1 MSLCT
6 LPPNNHGHRQDGRGL
21 IALRVSNTE
30 RHFFTADEEASL
42 QDFDDGSHRWYT
54 CGIDEVEVVMAWRA
68 YIPIGRRGDLISAR
82 HGHRQREFIEALVK
96 VERVSRRGQ
105 SHQRGP
111 GDVGVRRQHR
121 EGFVILDL
129 IVS

>member
-42 QDFDDGSHRWYT
+42 QDFDDGSHRRDA

-68 YIPIGRRGDLISAR
+68 YIAIGRRGDPISAR
-82 HGHRQREFIEALVK
+82 HFHHSREFIIEISISNGTPSDLDGPKNQAPEAFPWPTGKAVP
-96 VERVSRRGQ
+96 
-105 SHQRGP
+105 H
-111 GDVGVRRQHR
+111 
-121 EGFVILDL
+121 
-129 IVS
+129 